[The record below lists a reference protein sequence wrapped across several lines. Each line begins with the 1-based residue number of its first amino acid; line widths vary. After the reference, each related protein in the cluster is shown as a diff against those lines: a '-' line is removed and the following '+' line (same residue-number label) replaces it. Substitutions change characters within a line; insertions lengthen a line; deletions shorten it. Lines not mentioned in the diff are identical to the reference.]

1 MRLANHYAAFLSG
14 HQMPAADWL
23 IQTTEIIHKLASST
37 VKILHTGNKL
47 TDENAPKHLLN
58 CFQSFWNK
66 YLHYLPRTV
75 V

>member
-1 MRLANHYAAFLSG
+1 
-14 HQMPAADWL
+14 MPAADWL

-66 YLHYLPRTV
+66 YLHTTNSCLERGHFILC
-75 V
+75 